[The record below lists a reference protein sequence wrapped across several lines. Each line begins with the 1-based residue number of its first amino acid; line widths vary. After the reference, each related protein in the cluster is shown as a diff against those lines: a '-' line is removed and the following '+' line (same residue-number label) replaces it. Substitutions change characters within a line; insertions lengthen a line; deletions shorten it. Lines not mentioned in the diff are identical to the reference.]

1 MKSKRIENDL
11 RIAWTITTNGK
22 ADSLEGRAL
31 TLSMRSALGW
41 QQVTDFAVSGNTVTF
56 IFRGSE
62 QKVTGV
68 YLLKLQETTGGVMR
82 TIDVCR
88 AFQLVPHSY
97 QENDPNISDLD
108 DPNVEL
114 KSDVQVGMPG
124 LSAYEIWL
132 KRGHTGTEAD
142 FIAWCKGE
150 KGAPFR
156 YEDFTPEQ
164 IADIKRPALDAAD
177 IVRRRMTSLEV
188 SEEQRLYNERIRV
201 DSENRRLEDEA
212 SRRADENKR
221 RDNEVAR
228 VKAEDLRIEEEN
240 DRKAMFNIID
250 QNAKHLTEMCYNAA
264 DKAIEAA
271 KNVKDGYLGIAYHGT
286 KFTTFAIEPNVMNVW
301 GDVSSLTLTLAPNPR
316 PGVLAEYAFEFSS
329 PAGMATTLSLPANIK
344 WYNDYVIPI
353 EPGKTYQASIVH
365 NIIIMGGVTI

>member
-22 ADSLEGRAL
+22 AESLEGRAL
-31 TLSMRSALGW
+31 MLSMRSALGW

-68 YLLKLQETTGGVMR
+68 YLLKLQETTSGVMR

-97 QENDPNISDLD
+97 QESDPNISDLD
-108 DPNVEL
+108 DPNIEL

-132 KRGHTGTEAD
+132 KRGHTGSEAD
-142 FIAWCKGE
+142 FITWCKGE

-164 IADIKRPALDAAD
+164 IADIKRPALESAD
-177 IVRRRMTSLEV
+177 IVRRRMDSLEV
-188 SEEQRLYNERIRV
+188 AEEQRLHNERMRV
-201 DSENRRLEDEA
+201 DSENRRLQEEA

-228 VKAEDLRIEEEN
+228 IKAEDLRIEEER
-240 DRKAMFNIID
+240 DRRAMFNIID

-264 DKAIEAA
+264 DRALDAA
-271 KNVKDGYLGIAYHGT
+271 KNVKDGSDWLPRVVEHGAADT
-286 KFTTFAIEPNVMNVW
+286 TVSLVVNELHRFGWVSALNISLHPSGGVIQEYMLEFTSGVPATQ
-301 GDVSSLTLTLAPNPR
+301 LTLPASVKLPTGFLILPKHHYFVMIVNNY
-316 PGVLAEYAFEFSS
+316 LEYWGTA
-329 PAGMATTLSLPANIK
+329 
-344 WYNDYVIPI
+344 V
-353 EPGKTYQASIVH
+353 
-365 NIIIMGGVTI
+365 